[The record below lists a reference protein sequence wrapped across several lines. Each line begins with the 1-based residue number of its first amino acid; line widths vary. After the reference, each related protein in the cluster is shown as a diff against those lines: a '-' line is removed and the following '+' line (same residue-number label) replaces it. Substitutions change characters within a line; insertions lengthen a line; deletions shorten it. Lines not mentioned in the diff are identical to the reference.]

1 MDTAILVEDLYKAG
15 KELITALDKNGT
27 PVPTAFLMKTSDED
41 YTWSLVLAMEGVKT
55 NGSRQYY
62 QNILSTIQKNNIQLS
77 LADIRVIDK
86 DEEMIQSLQRMIH
99 TGNSIGRINFFGN
112 YINGQRF
119 PDSVIYRAS

>member
-15 KELITALDKNGT
+15 KELITTLDKDGIS
-27 PVPTAFLMKTSDED
+27 VPTAFLMKTSDED

-62 QNILSTIQKNNIQLS
+62 QKILSTIQENNIQLS

>member
-15 KELITALDKNGT
+15 KELITALDKKDIS
-27 PVPTAFLMKTSDED
+27 VPTAFLMKMSEED
-41 YTWSLVLAMEGVKT
+41 YTWSLVLAMEGVKAK
-55 NGSRQYY
+55 GSRKYY
-62 QNILSTIQKNNIQLS
+62 QDILSIIQENNIQLS

-86 DEEMIQSLQRMIH
+86 DEEMIRSLQRMIH

-119 PDSVIYRAS
+119 LDAVIYRAS

>member
-15 KELITALDKNGT
+15 KDLITVLDQEGT

-41 YTWSLVLAMEGVKT
+41 YTWSLVLAMEGVKV
-55 NGSRQYY
+55 NGSRKYY
-62 QNILSTIQKNNIQLS
+62 QKILSTIQKNNIPLS
-77 LADIRVIDK
+77 LADIRVVDK
-86 DEEMIQSLQRMIH
+86 DEDMIRSLRRMIH
-99 TGNSIGRINFFGN
+99 TGDSIGRVNFFGN